1 MVLSDID
8 TNINYIESININKH
22 DIDYESYVYKGHI
35 YGKNIKFILGKP
47 NFEYIDNNI
56 VCFNLYLVNDAE
68 EFVNIGIYETENTIY
83 RDLLDDEGNVIIEKL
98 NSPLLYGFAKN
109 IILTKYIIDESEF
122 GLENDNNDSENDNND
137 SDSNAT
143 SDEDDID
150 DEDATSDEDDATS
163 DEDIGIKDIGI
174 KDIGIKDI
182 GIKEQTKEDGDLE
195 MQAYV
200 KKSDSKWINNF
211 MKSHKYSIM
220 VNEGGGDCF
229 FAVLRDAL
237 KTQDLDKYKSISVN
251 SIRIKLADE
260 VDKDLFTEYFT
271 LYNDL
276 YHGYQEEKE
285 SLQKY
290 KKTHGTLKKIITAT
304 SNSSD
309 KQKLLEQAKAN
320 LDMIK
325 NASDSTSIQTQL
337 LDEFKFM
344 KDVKTLDDLKAVI
357 KTSVFWA
364 DVWAVTTLERLY
376 NVKFLILSKDNF
388 VSGDIHNILQCGEI
402 DKQLQKKALFEPDF
416 YIIAN
421 YHAGIHYELITYD
434 KNLNIGALTFKQL
447 PHRIKELVL
456 NRCMEKDSGPFS
468 LIPDFR
474 NFAAAN
480 NVAID
485 DMKDIKD
492 EQLDSLKSGISD
504 SKSLKGKLNIFDESI
519 IIQIHDRAAD
529 KPIAGNKK
537 DVSESGEFYATSKIK
552 EFESSHK
559 QLLKIKDWR
568 KKLYNNWMIKSESP
582 LTIDGHNWPSIQH
595 YLYASR
601 FISLPDINQK
611 FMSDSG
617 DDASKSVDDAKK
629 LYEKIMKDKTLKP
642 KIKSDEIFEK
652 ELSKILEKALQAKFS
667 IEEFKQILLLTGN
680 AKIVIYKVRQPRQD
694 AIELMKVRKIVKS

>member
-56 VCFNLYLVNDAE
+56 VYFNLYLVNDTE
-68 EFVNIGIYETENTIY
+68 EFVNVGIYETENTIY

-109 IILTKYIIDESEF
+109 LILTKYTIDESEF
-122 GLENDNNDSENDNND
+122 GLEQDAPDSGEDDADSEDDDLD
-137 SDSNAT
+137 SDT
-143 SDEDDID
+143 VISDG
-150 DEDATSDEDDATS
+150 DATSDEGVSSDEGALSNESVSS
-163 DEDIGIKDIGI
+163 DEDTGVKDIDVN
-174 KDIGIKDI
+174 KPLVD
-182 GIKEQTKEDGDLE
+182 KEQTKEDSESE

-200 KKSDSKWINNF
+200 KKGDSKWINNY

-220 VNEGGGDCF
+220 TNEGGGDCF
-229 FAVLRDAL
+229 FATLRDAL
-237 KTQDLDKYKSISVN
+237 KTLDSDKYKSVSVK
-251 SIRIKLADE
+251 SIRAKLADE

-304 SNSSD
+304 ANSSD

-320 LDMIK
+320 LEMIK
-325 NASDSTSIQTQL
+325 SASDSTNAQTQL

-344 KDVKTLDDLKAVI
+344 KDVKTVDDLRAVV

-376 NVKFLILSKDNF
+376 NVKFMILSKDNF
-388 VSGDIHNILQCGEI
+388 VSGDTHNVLQCGEI
-402 DKQLQKKALFEPDF
+402 DKKLQKKALFEPDF

-447 PHRIKELVL
+447 PYRLKELVL

-485 DMKDIKD
+485 DIKDIRD
-492 EQLDSLKSGISD
+492 EQLDSLKSA
-504 SKSLKGKLNIFDESI
+504 SKSELFDESI

-537 DVSESGEFYATSKIK
+537 DISESGEFYATSKIK

-559 QLLKIKDWR
+559 QLIKIKDWR
-568 KKLYNNWMIKSESP
+568 KKLYNNWMIKGDLP
-582 LTIDGHNWPSIQH
+582 LTIDGHNWPSVQH

-601 FISLPDINQK
+601 FVGLPDVNRK
-611 FMSDSG
+611 LMSDSD

-629 LYEKIMKDKTLKP
+629 LYEKIMKDKTLKA
-642 KIKSDEIFEK
+642 KIKPDEIFEK
-652 ELSKILEKALQAKFS
+652 ELPKILEKALMAKFS

-694 AIELMKVRKIVKS
+694 ATELMKVRKIVRS